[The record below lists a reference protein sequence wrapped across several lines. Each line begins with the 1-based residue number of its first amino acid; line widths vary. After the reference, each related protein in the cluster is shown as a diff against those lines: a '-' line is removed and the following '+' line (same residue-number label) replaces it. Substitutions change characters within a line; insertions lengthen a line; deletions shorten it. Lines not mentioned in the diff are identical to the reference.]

1 MQTARPAVSLSN
13 LPAVSG
19 DQPSNW
25 IAFGA
30 SGSPYYAKDLTIGTE
45 YFMPVTFTYPTGDPG
60 DGLIGAS
67 GETSSN
73 GVTTWN
79 LPFPIMSIK
88 LKKIIIKTPLTERTG
103 TVKELI
109 QCEDVEI
116 KIRGYLIAATQ
127 DYPENLVTTLRDLFE
142 QNVAINIKSPLT
154 DIFLLRP
161 DRSGSDQVV
170 ITDLEIVEKKG
181 VKNVVEYRMELLSD
195 APFSL
200 FDIS

>member
-1 MQTARPAVSLSN
+1 
-13 LPAVSG
+13 
-19 DQPSNW
+19 
-25 IAFGA
+25 
-30 SGSPYYAKDLTIGTE
+30 
-45 YFMPVTFTYPTGDPG
+45 
-60 DGLIGAS
+60 
-67 GETSSN
+67 
-73 GVTTWN
+73 
-79 LPFPIMSIK
+79 MSIK